1 MRDRAPEDVLREE
14 QEDDAT
20 KAQRQAEDH
29 IGYEE
34 AARFDAEQAERRQG
48 PGLDE
53 YAGTEAEKA
62 QQEADHQRD
71 VEQDRE
77 MMTEDPEPHCSC
89 NSAGQ
94 DPNCHIDHTRSIA
107 QLREAFPPA
116 VGLGLPHYN
125 EDVYGIGGILN
136 YSYWNTNGVAMCI
149 VAKEGGAADWAAYV
163 GATNAANNSEEDT
176 VQWVCRNG
184 AKLSRKQANRW
195 FSELPI
201 EAYRE

>member
-1 MRDRAPEDVLREE
+1 MTKPKEYRELVTRGVGRRSTMTLERTPEDVLREE
-14 QEDDAT
+14 QEDEAT

-62 QQEADHQRD
+62 QQEADHLRD
-71 VEQDRE
+71 VERDRE
-77 MMTEDPEPHCSC
+77 MVTES
-89 NSAGQ
+89 
-94 DPNCHIDHTRSIA
+94 
-107 QLREAFPPA
+107 PA
-116 VGLGLPHYN
+116 PAAGLGLRHYDAQ
-125 EDVYGIGGILN
+125 EFGVEGILN
-136 YSYWNTNGVAMCI
+136 YSYWNTSGVAMVI
-149 VAKEGGAADWAAYV
+149 VAKEGSAADWGAYI

-176 VQWVCRNG
+176 VRWVCRNG
-184 AKLSRKQANRW
+184 AKLSRAQAHRW
-195 FSELPI
+195 FPHLPI

>member
-1 MRDRAPEDVLREE
+1 MQDRAPEDVLREE
-14 QEDDAT
+14 QEDEAT
-20 KAQRQAEDH
+20 KAQRQAEDAV
-29 IGYEE
+29 GYEE
-34 AARFDAEQAERRQG
+34 AARYDAEQ
-48 PGLDE
+48 
-53 YAGTEAEKA
+53 A
-62 QQEADHQRD
+62 QQEADHRRD
-71 VEQDRE
+71 VEKDRE